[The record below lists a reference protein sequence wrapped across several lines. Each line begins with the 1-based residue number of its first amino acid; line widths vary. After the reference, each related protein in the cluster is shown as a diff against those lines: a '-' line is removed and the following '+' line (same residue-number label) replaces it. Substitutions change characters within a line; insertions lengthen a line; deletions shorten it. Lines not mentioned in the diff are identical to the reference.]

1 MIPALRR
8 LRQEDYKFK
17 PSVGYTVRPCL
28 KELAAGGAG
37 GKEVLHRGKGHVRT
51 GSGAATRQG
60 VLAATSRD
68 KEP

>member
-17 PSVGYTVRPCL
+17 PSVGYTV
-28 KELAAGGAG
+28 AAGGAG